1 MREFKLPKAEVF
13 MRRIARDISI
23 GLLAIG
29 AYYAVH
35 MVYGVY
41 QQHQTMW
48 TFLTRPP
55 APAVQPVPP
64 EAKP

>member
-1 MREFKLPKAEVF
+1 